1 MWICPSCGENNQDE
15 YNRCSF
21 CGCNKNGSHFA
32 PNRQHTGFRE
42 NAAEPRTETGAEAQ
56 PPRKSLLC
64 RAANILG
71 IILMILL
78 PLSVLLFGV
87 ILYAHP
93 ITFSLLE
100 DQLIYRAAV
109 TASGS
114 VSGTLLYIFVLLT
127 AVLLSVLPGLWTC
140 LLAKAKK
147 N

>member
-32 PNRQHTGFRE
+32 LNRQHTGFGE
-42 NAAEPRTETGAEAQ
+42 NEPRTETRAEAQ
-56 PPRKSLLC
+56 LPRKSFLC
-64 RAANILG
+64 RAANLLG

-78 PLSVLLFGV
+78 PLLVLAFGV

-93 ITFSLLE
+93 IAFSLLE

-114 VSGTLLYIFVLLT
+114 VSGTLLYIAALLT
-127 AVLLSVLPGLWTC
+127 AALLSVLPGLWTC